1 MHHDAGC
8 RIGIDDW
15 KVGQGVCLLTV
26 IMFLPL
32 WGCVDR
38 KVQAED
44 DALASVARALLYDY
58 EPANLLGVDIDVTD
72 GMIYLSGEVDVF
84 AHKVIAGRLAR
95 QAGGGRGVVNKV
107 HVEP

>member
-1 MHHDAGC
+1 
-8 RIGIDDW
+8 
-15 KVGQGVCLLTV
+15 VGQGVCLLTV

-84 AHKVIAGRLAR
+84 AQWFTVMLSFATDVRERLDTLCRAVDSSRRAFPNAR
-95 QAGGGRGVVNKV
+95 RPG
-107 HVEP
+107 